1 MDIKIKGYLDSA
13 ENELV
18 LADANFLLST
28 NEEAKI
34 KLGVSL
40 NKTFFNNVISE
51 SYYTIFYS
59 AKAFLLFFGI
69 KT

>member
-1 MDIKIKGYLDSA
+1 MDIKIKGYLDRA

-40 NKTFFNNVISE
+40 
-51 SYYTIFYS
+51 Y
-59 AKAFLLFFGI
+59 
-69 KT
+69 